1 MEPNTITL
9 ARHATAMEG
18 PAAADRKPGG
28 TAMRAEPGQ
37 ELELAR
43 LGDQIAELAAR
54 IDAATYEL
62 LCRLREFD
70 RGYGWEGWRSCAHW
84 LNWRTG
90 LDLGAAREK
99 LRVAAAL
106 ADLNHIAAA
115 MARGQLSYSKVR
127 ALTRVATPATEAPLL
142 ALALHATASQVE
154 RLVRAWRQA
163 DRDAQPDAEQL
174 MLASRMLSMRVD
186 DDGMVV
192 LRGRLPAEV
201 GAVLMRAVEA
211 ALEQVPAPADGD
223 DPTIAQRRA
232 DALGLVAESALA
244 GGLDPGNSA
253 DRFQVTVHVQADT
266 LAAREVDGEARR
278 VAAETRAASPAA
290 AEPPTTEA
298 GATPHFAAEARSTGT
313 AAPELPGTATGA
325 PPHVA
330 AESRAT
336 GAAGAEPP
344 TTAAGALAHFAAEAR
359 STGTAAPDLPGTAT
373 SAPPHVAAESRTA
386 SAAAPKP
393 PTTAAGATPHFAAE
407 ARSTGTA
414 APELPDTATVVVPHV
429 AAESRATSAA
439 GAEPPTTAAGALAHF
454 AAEAR
459 STGTAAPELPDTAT
473 VVVPHVAAESRAT
486 SAAAPVPRSA
496 AADAAPHVA
505 AESWSA
511 SPVASEPPT
520 VAAGATPHIAAG
532 PWENGAHPEG
542 GPMPG
547 TAASVGWPLRGMRDG
562 NGRGR
567 MTANGASL
575 RDQSAGSRRAGML
588 HEGCCAASAARSPLR
603 EVTRCSG
610 GATNPSTP
618 GPATVAT
625 AHASAETLQANA
637 AAREWAAP
645 DTDRDAGLAVIEQVG
660 GLHLGREA
668 ARRVSCDAGLV
679 VLRHG
684 ADGEVLDVGRRTRT
698 VPSALRRAVQSRD
711 HGQCQFPGCDSRRCD
726 AHHVEHW
733 AEGGATRL
741 QNLVSLCRF
750 HHRAVHEQGFQVV
763 AGNADEQF
771 RFLRPDGEPLPAE
784 PPVPSWEGA
793 PLAPTDARLAAAG
806 ITIGPDTATPEWYG
820 ESLNLAAA
828 LDALWEA
835 PATATRAG

>member
-1 MEPNTITL
+1 MELNTITL
-9 ARHATAMEG
+9 ARHATAMER
-18 PAAADRKPGG
+18 PAASADRKPGG
-28 TAMRAEPGQ
+28 TATRAEPGQ
-37 ELELAR
+37 EFELVR

-62 LCRLREFD
+62 LCHLREFD
-70 RGYGWEGWRSCAHW
+70 RRYGWEGWRSCAHW

-142 ALALHATASQVE
+142 ALALRATASQVE

-174 MLASRMLSMRVD
+174 LLASRMLSMRVD
-186 DDGMVV
+186 DDGMVT
-192 LRGRLPAEV
+192 LRGRLPPEV

-211 ALEQVPAPADGD
+211 ALAQVPAPADGD

-266 LAAREVDGEARR
+266 LAAREAVGEAQRGS
-278 VAAETRAASPAA
+278 AETRAASPAA
-290 AEPPTTEA
+290 AEPPTTA
-298 GATPHFAAEARSTGT
+298 ASALAHVAAEARSTGT
-313 AAPELPGTATGA
+313 AAPELPGTATDA
-325 PPHVA
+325 PP
-330 AESRAT
+330 
-336 GAAGAEPP
+336 
-344 TTAAGALAHFAAEAR
+344 
-359 STGTAAPDLPGTAT
+359 
-373 SAPPHVAAESRTA
+373 
-386 SAAAPKP
+386 
-393 PTTAAGATPHFAAE
+393 
-407 ARSTGTA
+407 
-414 APELPDTATVVVPHV
+414 
-429 AAESRATSAA
+429 
-439 GAEPPTTAAGALAHF
+439 
-454 AAEAR
+454 
-459 STGTAAPELPDTAT
+459 
-473 VVVPHVAAESRAT
+473 PHVAAESRAT
-486 SAAAPVPRSA
+486 SAAAA
-496 AADAAPHVA
+496 
-505 AESWSA
+505 
-511 SPVASEPPT
+511 EPPT
-520 VAAGATPHIAAG
+520 VAAGATPHIAAE

-542 GPMPG
+542 ATMPG
-547 TAASVGWPLRGMRDG
+547 IGAAVGRPLGDMRNG
-562 NGRGR
+562 TGRGR

-575 RDQSAGSRRAGML
+575 RDRSARSRRAGML
-588 HEGCCAASAARSPLR
+588 HEGCCAASAARSPHR
-603 EVTRCSG
+603 EAARCSG
-610 GATNPSTP
+610 GAKELSTP
-618 GPATVAT
+618 GPATVAM
-625 AHASAETLQANA
+625 AHTSAETLQANA

-645 DTDRDAGLAVIEQVG
+645 DTDRDAGLAVIEQAG

-668 ARRVSCDAGLV
+668 ARRVACDAGLV

-726 AHHVEHW
+726 AHHIEHW

-741 QNLVSLCRF
+741 QNLISLCRF

-763 AGNADEQF
+763 AGDADGQF
-771 RFLRPDGEPLPAE
+771 RFLRPDGDPLPAE
-784 PPVPSWEGA
+784 PPVPRWEGA